1 MTNHETIMGDGQ
13 TAAVKVAADQKT
25 DPLKNLNPRD
35 RNLVERTMAQHPL
48 LTAAEALQ
56 ALKDAG
62 M

>member
-1 MTNHETIMGDGQ
+1 MGDGQ

-35 RNLVERTMAQHPL
+35 RNLVERIMAQHPL